1 MNIIETKDNE
11 VDEEQK
17 APIKENIGIDNNS
30 ESNNEK
36 EINKKPT
43 EETLIISENK
53 SKSTDN
59 DENTAINNKDSS
71 PLIDDN
77 IYLNNKLKDDHYIFI
92 ERTKFLKIPFFEFG
106 FTTHF
111 YFPSEKLQQK
121 MKLSE
126 IPNPPF
132 TLGPDGKFIYFI
144 INYI

>member
-1 MNIIETKDNE
+1 MNDKETKDNE
-11 VDEEQK
+11 INEEQK
-17 APIKENIGIDNNS
+17 VEVKENNEIVNNS
-30 ESNNEK
+30 ESANEK
-36 EINKKPT
+36 EINKNPT

-59 DENTAINNKDSS
+59 DENSSINNKDSS

-92 ERTKFLKIPFFEFG
+92 ERTKFLKIPYFEFG
-106 FTTHF
+106 FTKHF
-111 YFPSEKLQQK
+111 YFPLEKLQPK

-132 TLGPDGKFIYFI
+132 TLGPDGKYIYFY
-144 INYI
+144 N

>member
-1 MNIIETKDNE
+1 MNDIETKDNE
-11 VDEEQK
+11 INEEQK
-17 APIKENIGIDNNS
+17 VEIKENKEIIDNS
-30 ESNNEK
+30 ESINEK
-36 EINKKPT
+36 EINKNPT

-59 DENTAINNKDSS
+59 DENSSINNKDSS

-92 ERTKFLKIPFFEFG
+92 ERTKFLKIPYFEFG

-111 YFPSEKLQQK
+111 YYPSEKLQTK

-132 TLGPDGKFIYFI
+132 TLGPDGKFIYFY
-144 INYI
+144 N

>member
-1 MNIIETKDNE
+1 MNDIETKDNGVE
-11 VDEEQK
+11 EEQK
-17 APIKENIGIDNNS
+17 VEVEENKEIDNNS

-36 EINKKPT
+36 EINKNPT
-43 EETLIISENK
+43 EETLIVSENK

-59 DENTAINNKDSS
+59 NENTAINNKDSS

-92 ERTKFLKIPFFEFG
+92 ERTKFLKIPYFEFG

-111 YFPSEKLQQK
+111 YFPKEKLQTK

-132 TLGPDGKFIYFI
+132 TLGPEGKFIFY
-144 INYI
+144 N